1 MFPIFDTNL
10 WFSSIHCE
18 PTHQSLCPLPSKKWK
33 QLRTIEVTIPQGFS
47 KLWLSL
53 AGSFLLFYFLLH
65 PGRWPHSTLWYC
77 NKSVHKDAF
86 WQLYYRCPLILSQIW
101 DVQKR
106 WICGVKLLR
115 NLISHHGVYTWII
128 IYILSVETTSRLRAC
143 TALLPARLRALIG
156 ANLISTTNHFT
167 RLTKK

>member
-1 MFPIFDTNL
+1 MRNNLTSMFPIFDTNL

-33 QLRTIEVTIPQGFS
+33 QLRTIQVTIPQGFS

-101 DVQKR
+101 DVQKLCFKSQNLYSKLCQKVFEPLE
-106 WICGVKLLR
+106 IDGSLKLLK
-115 NLISHHGVYTWII
+115 ISPEDI
-128 IYILSVETTSRLRAC
+128 
-143 TALLPARLRALIG
+143 
-156 ANLISTTNHFT
+156 F
-167 RLTKK
+167 

>member
-1 MFPIFDTNL
+1 MRNNLTSMFPIFDTNL

-101 DVQKR
+101 DVQKLCFKSENLYPEFCQIVSKSLWASR
-106 WICGVKLLR
+106 NWWSLKLYIYWLNVYLYR
-115 NLISHHGVYTWII
+115 N
-128 IYILSVETTSRLRAC
+128 R
-143 TALLPARLRALIG
+143 
-156 ANLISTTNHFT
+156 
-167 RLTKK
+167 